1 MDSIVSSIIKQFEER
16 SAAGKAKYGTDLDRT
31 DLTLLEWIEH
41 AKQEHMDAILYLEK
55 IKQQFLQE
63 KQIVSNK
70 VPSIVKSIRSYTPQE
85 INYAYH
91 KTISY
96 SQFSV
101 YKECPHKWELQY
113 KDGLQEYQ
121 PTIHTV
127 FGTAMHEV
135 LQSHLTVMFE
145 ESAAA
150 ADRVDIE
157 EQFEETFRKVYLDE
171 YKKNKST
178 HFSGAVEMREFYE
191 DGLNILSQFK
201 KKRGQYFSKKG
212 WHLVKVEL
220 PIVMTPNNAFKN
232 VLFKGF
238 IDLVLYHEP
247 TSTFKIIDFKT
258 STRGWNDETKKDEGK
273 QFQLILYKY
282 FFSQQF
288 SIPEDQIEVDFLILK
303 RKIWE
308 ESEFPQ
314 SRLQEYT
321 PPSGKIKIKKAVTAI
336 NNFLEQCFNT
346 DGSYKDTTH
355 PITPNKNCQ
364 WCPYND
370 KKDLCNK

>member
-1 MDSIVSSIIKQFEER
+1 MS
-16 SAAGKAKYGTDLDRT
+16 T
-31 DLTLLEWIEH
+31 
-41 AKQEHMDAILYLEK
+41 K
-55 IKQQFLQE
+55 I
-63 KQIVSNK
+63 
-70 VPSIVKSIRSYTPQE
+70 PAIVKAIRNHTPPE
-85 INYAYH
+85 INYAFH

-96 SQFSV
+96 SQFSI
-101 YKECPHKWELQY
+101 YNECPHKWELQY
-113 KDGLQEYQ
+113 KDGLQEYT

-135 LQSHLTVMFE
+135 LQSHLTVMYE

-157 EQFEETFRKVYLDE
+157 EQFEEAFRKVYLDE

-178 HFSGAVEMREFYE
+178 HFSGAAEMREFYE
-191 DGLNILSQFK
+191 DGLNILNQFK

-220 PIVMTPNNAFKN
+220 PIVLTPNSAFKN
-232 VLFKGF
+232 VLYKGYL
-238 IDLVLYHEP
+238 DLVMYHEP
-247 TSTFKIIDFKT
+247 TKVFKIIDFKT
-258 STRGWNDETKKDEGK
+258 STRGWNDATKKDEGK
-273 QFQLILYKY
+273 QFQLILYKKY
-282 FFSQQF
+282 FSEIF

-308 ESEFPQ
+308 QSEFPQ
-314 SRLQEYT
+314 SRLQEFS
-321 PPSGKIKIKKAVTAI
+321 PPSGKIKTKKATLAI
-336 NNFLEQCFNT
+336 DNFIEQCFNM

-355 PITPNKNCQ
+355 PITVNKNCQ

-370 KKDLCNK
+370 RKDLCSK